1 MSETTAAPAGPAWLS
16 ILARGS
22 IGVAGLSLVGVVI
35 VQAWQVVARYVLNDS
50 PGWTEPVA
58 VLLLNMAM
66 SFGAAAAVHGQQ
78 HFSFPLLLAKMPPAL
93 ERLAHVIG
101 TLAVAG
107 FGAALAWWGWILLL
121 DGLDIRMAGADLPQ
135 SAAFLP
141 MSVGGALIVVFALAR
156 LPRAARGGER

>member
-1 MSETTAAPAGPAWLS
+1 MTDTAAAPGPAWLEA
-16 ILARGS
+16 LARGA
-22 IGVAGLSLVGVVI
+22 IGIAGLSLVGVVI

-58 VLLLNMAM
+58 VLLLNTAM

-78 HFSFPLLLAKMPPAL
+78 HFSFPLLLARLSPGPARIAQAL
-93 ERLAHVIG
+93 G

-107 FGAALAWWGWILLL
+107 FGAALAWWGAILLL
-121 DGLDIRMAGADLPQ
+121 DGLPVRMAGARLPQ

-141 MSVGGALIVVFALAR
+141 MSLGGALIVVFALSR
-156 LPRAARGGER
+156 LLRNRHGEEH